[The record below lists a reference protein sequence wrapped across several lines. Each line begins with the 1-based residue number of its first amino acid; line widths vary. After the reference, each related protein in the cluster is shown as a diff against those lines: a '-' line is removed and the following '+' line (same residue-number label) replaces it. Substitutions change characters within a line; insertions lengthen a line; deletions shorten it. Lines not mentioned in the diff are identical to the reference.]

1 MIHNLRNAKKW
12 MTLFL
17 SAVLVMQPPLASVT
31 VLADTVSGNE
41 SYVDI
46 MDTSNLETTDYVSQ
60 NAAKEQTEGENPTL
74 NYIYIQEVMQQD
86 AQDGNV
92 IVASIGDEEKQ
103 YENVSLILSHVQTG
117 ERLCLNASKGCGGAY
132 EFDTK
137 EVSLSQGIYRVAAV
151 TGETEEGSFLL
162 DLSEIPGMEQVQ
174 FGVEQEPQIETENL
188 VSLES
193 FSREGEAGLDAQQVA
208 GEANSGADSTEM
220 EGLLSIDVT
229 DLSGA
234 SEGIADALAKA
245 KAEALADADGIRG
258 RTADAL
264 EETDGAIAS
273 ERMQAGSVV
282 IFLDPGHDSTH
293 AGARANG
300 INEEDITLKVAQYCK
315 EYLINTYTN
324 VVVYM
329 SRSSAA
335 CPHPGLSSGDDNSAR
350 VADAQKVNADAY
362 VSIHFNSLADKNISG
377 AMVFYPNSNYNSSVG
392 SKGSTLAAQI
402 QEQLVKLGLS
412 DKGIKIEN
420 SKTGDTYPDGSLAD
434 YYGVI
439 RNAKKAG
446 IPAVIVEHAFLTN
459 ASDAAFLKSEDN
471 LKKLGIADALGIA
484 NAFSLSTEETEYDAD
499 DLTITNID
507 GANGSFQMNLIG
519 ATPVSRIDKVKFK
532 VYPTEDSSLSYVYTA
547 EADEKTEGTYS
558 AKGSVSNHKMTV
570 GKYKVIAYAYDAAGR
585 KTQLRSATFTIDEGT
600 LDTSGMSIAVKRTS
614 TQKTV
619 TLTLRGN
626 DGAADVYFKVSAM
639 RGGKKITKKYAA
651 SQKDSGWTA
660 KLKTS
665 DFKAM
670 GTYKVLAYSKNF
682 YGKTKKVCE
691 TSYVIDGPSLKN
703 VTVSK
708 INLDKGTFRLKANKV
723 QSPAGIKK
731 VQLKVRNM
739 TGKKVTKTFVAKKK
753 SNYYYA
759 DLNFK
764 DFGYQLGKYQI
775 TVIADDGN
783 GISEQISKVNYT
795 FEAPMPKISAK
806 LKAKETKLVLSA
818 EDLGIGV
825 NVKGVRFAVSHAQG
839 ETKKKNYDAKN
850 KGGVWST
857 TVKVS
862 DLAKAGTYKIQ
873 AYVKGSNGKYTKVG
887 KVQRVTVSDIQGGKV
902 TTKERSNGTY
912 FYVGSISANSVV
924 SKVEVKAWPSS
935 ETSAKYT
942 YTAKERS
949 SGTYRAL
956 IAPKNHKGVGGTYR
970 YQVTVTLKNGVSQKI
985 LTGKFSMEAG
995 DDAGDDDFEDE
1006 NGYHTITG
1014 SNGVTVAQMMAYYQA
1029 NASYPGYYGGSDAP
1043 SLKKFCTIYYN
1054 ECKAENIRVEVAFVQ
1069 AMKETNFLR
1078 YTGDVDI
1085 SQYNFAGIGATGG
1098 GAKGNSFSTVTLGIR
1113 AHIQHLKAY
1122 ANSEP
1127 LTKTCV
1133 DPRFTY
1139 VSRGTAPYVEWLGI
1153 PDNPYGKGWATAQN
1167 YGSSI
1172 LQMIAKMKAY

>member
-17 SAVLVMQPPLASVT
+17 SAVLVMQPPLANVT

-60 NAAKEQTEGENPTL
+60 NAAKEQTEGEKPTL

-174 FGVEQEPQIETENL
+174 FGVEQEPGIETENL

-193 FSREGEAGLDAQQVA
+193 FSGEGEAGLDAQQVA

-245 KAEALADADGIRG
+245 KAD
-258 RTADAL
+258 TS
-264 EETDGAIAS
+264 EETDGVIAS

-282 IFLDPGHDSTH
+282 IFLDPGHDSAH

-315 EYLINTYTN
+315 EYLTNTYTN

-329 SRSSAA
+329 SRSTAA

-350 VADAQKVNADAY
+350 VADAKSVNADAY
-362 VSIHFNSLADKNISG
+362 VSIHFNSLADKNVSG

-412 DKGIKIEN
+412 DRGIRIEN

-439 RNAKKAG
+439 RGAKKVG

-484 NAFSLSTEETEYDAD
+484 NAFSLSTEETQYDAE
-499 DLTITNID
+499 DLTVTGID
-507 GANGSFQMNLIG
+507 GANGSFQINLIG
-519 ATPVSRIDKVKFK
+519 ATPVERIDKVVFK
-532 VYPTEDSSLSYVYTA
+532 VYPTQDTSLSYLYTA
-547 EADEKTEGTYS
+547 QADEDTEGTYTV
-558 AKGSVSNHKMTV
+558 KGSVSNHDMTV
-570 GKYKVIAYAYDAAGR
+570 GTYKVIAYVYDAAGR
-585 KTQLRSATFTIDEGT
+585 KTQLRSTTFTIDEAAI
-600 LDTSGMSIAVKRTS
+600 DTSGMSIRVKKTT
-614 TQKTV
+614 TQKKV

-626 DGAADVYFKVSAM
+626 DGAADVYFKVSAT
-639 RGGKKITKKYAA
+639 RGGKKISKKINAE
-651 SQKDSGWTA
+651 QKSAGWTA
-660 KLKTS
+660 TLQIS

-670 GTYKVLAYSKNF
+670 GAYTVYAYSKNY
-682 YGKTKKVCE
+682 YGKTKKVCQ
-691 TSYVIDGPSLKN
+691 TSFTIDGPSLRN
-703 VTVSK
+703 VTVSN
-708 INLDKGTFRLKANKV
+708 INLEKGTFRLKANKV
-723 QSPAGIKK
+723 QSASGIKK
-731 VQLKVRNM
+731 VRFQVKNL
-739 TGKKVTKTFVAKKK
+739 TGKKVTKTYAAKMRG
-753 SNYYYA
+753 SYYYA

-775 TVIADDGN
+775 AVTADDGN

-795 FEAPMPKISAK
+795 FEAPAPQITAK
-806 LKAKETKLVLSA
+806 LVARETKLQLSA
-818 EDLGIGV
+818 KNLGIGV
-825 NVKGVRFAVSHAQG
+825 NVKGVRFTVTHAGGAV
-839 ETKKKNYDAKN
+839 KKKTYDAKN
-850 KGGVWST
+850 KSGVWSAS
-857 TVKVS
+857 VKVS
-862 DLAKAGTYKIQ
+862 DLAKSGTYKIQ

-887 KVQRVTVSDIQGGKV
+887 KVKRVTVSDIQGGKV
-902 TTKERSNGTY
+902 TTKERSAGGTY
-912 FYVGSISANSVV
+912 LYVGSISANSTV

-935 ETSAKYT
+935 KSSARYT
-942 YTAKERS
+942 YTAKAQG
-949 SGTYRAL
+949 SGKYRAL
-956 IAPKNHKGVGGTYR
+956 IDPKNHKGVGGTYK
-970 YQVTVTLKNGVSQKI
+970 YQVTVTLKNGVSERI
-985 LTGKFSMEAG
+985 LSGKFAMDEAMDG
-995 DDAGDDDFEDE
+995 DDAEDDFENED
-1006 NGYHTITG
+1006 GYHTITG

-1029 NASYPGYYGGSDAP
+1029 NASYPGYYAGSDA
-1043 SLKKFCTIYYN
+1043 STLKKFCTIYYN

-1085 SQYNFAGIGATGG
+1085 QQYNFAGIGATGG

-1122 ANSEP
+1122 ANKDP
-1127 LTKTCV
+1127 LTKSCV

-1139 VSRGTAPYVEWLGI
+1139 VARGTAPYVEWLGI

-1172 LQMIAKMKAY
+1172 LQMISQLKQY